1 MSLALIPIQTTM
13 VTEHHPLFNGQG
25 YSEKQNQQY
34 AQVVYWRNWLT
45 QLQG

>member
-1 MSLALIPIQTTM
+1 MSLVLIPIQTTM
-13 VTEHHPLFNGQG
+13 VTEYSLFSGQG

-34 AQVVYWRNWLT
+34 AQIVCWRNWLT